1 MSERHYS
8 AERTEL
14 AKMYPGKKWTDKVI
28 AMSDAQVHATL
39 VSIRQR
45 KEKERNGGVQERS
58 NS

>member
-1 MSERHYS
+1 MSETDRHYS
-8 AERTEL
+8 SERCEL

-45 KEKERNGGVQERS
+45 KEKEKRG
-58 NS
+58 